1 MSENSEKKSQK
12 KFLVLFNSE
21 KVIMESLSKKQLKL
35 YTLLREK
42 ILECDFDFGIALT
55 AVIKSQ
61 KIDSY
66 LEKNL
71 IEVVN
76 LFKAVHK
83 NSDKHPV
90 NLIETMNKIN
100 NKFIQDS
107 CKYFTLLKQRQDI
120 SMTLPLLDY
129 LNNTTTT
136 QQDDYNITT
145 ESQQDDYKNTTTTQ
159 QDLNK
164 IITTTQQDHYNNS
177 TRSEKNGLKNQCN
190 QDVNDPLID
199 IVIDNVIDTDIDIV
213 NKKEK
218 NKKEKVDK
226 LKKFIKPTLEEVQ
239 AYCRERNNN
248 VNPEQFI
255 AYYEA
260 NGWKVGRN
268 PMKNWRA
275 AIVSTWERNNYN
287 KAPPQKKFDVGE
299 YLLEQIKLT
308 EEQNDTKRN
317 DEIDLVHEVSNGR
330 FLLDKN

>member
-164 IITTTQQDHYNNS
+164 IITTTQQD
-177 TRSEKNGLKNQCN
+177 
-190 QDVNDPLID
+190 
-199 IVIDNVIDTDIDIV
+199 
-213 NKKEK
+213 
-218 NKKEKVDK
+218 
-226 LKKFIKPTLEEVQ
+226 
-239 AYCRERNNN
+239 
-248 VNPEQFI
+248 
-255 AYYEA
+255 
-260 NGWKVGRN
+260 
-268 PMKNWRA
+268 
-275 AIVSTWERNNYN
+275 
-287 KAPPQKKFDVGE
+287 QKKTV
-299 YLLEQIKLT
+299 
-308 EEQNDTKRN
+308 
-317 DEIDLVHEVSNGR
+317 
-330 FLLDKN
+330 